1 VATDTGAAA
10 RRADAGFTLIEVLI
24 AMVILAVGLLGIEA
38 MAIGAARQIAS
49 ANSTTEY
56 TLLATERLETE
67 LQRLRTTTQSPQ
79 ASDTRVN
86 GARVQ
91 VVPAS
96 AAVAG
101 YDPGTRWTITVTVTP
116 PSTVTNVQPVTVIGR
131 AFE

>member
-1 VATDTGAAA
+1 MATDAGAPP
-10 RRADAGFTLIEVLI
+10 RRPDAGFTLIEVLI

-56 TLLATERLETE
+56 TLLATQQLETE
-67 LQRLRTTTQSPQ
+67 LQRLRESNQDPQ
-79 ASDTRVN
+79 ARDVTVN

-96 AAVAG
+96 QAVAG
-101 YDPGTRWTITVTVTP
+101 QDPGTRWTITVTVTP
-116 PSTVTNVQPVTVIGR
+116 PATVTNVQPVTVIGR